1 MSEQIFTLPDLGEGL
16 EEAEVVRWMVAEGD
30 HVRLNQP
37 LVEVLTAK
45 TNVEIPSPF
54 EGIVTKIHAGEG
66 EVVPVGGDLVTFQ
79 LAAATEEAPKVLVG
93 YGVKTDASAAKRRPR
108 LRPPDPVGAGS
119 RRARP
124 RHAPG
129 YPDGTHLLEE
139 RIPVRGTRRI
149 IAQHMTASWTQ
160 IPHVTS
166 FLTLDATELE
176 AFRRELA
183 TETTTQRIS
192 VSPLPVVVR
201 ALVEVCREYPK
212 LNSSFSADAEEI
224 ILKRDYHV
232 GIAAETDDGL
242 LVPVIRDVDTKGIMT
257 IAREIA
263 EVVAAA
269 REGRATPQQLTGST
283 ITVTNTGTFGA
294 EFGTPII
301 NAPEAAILALGVI
314 EPRALVVDGEIL
326 IRPATT
332 LSLSFDHRVL
342 DGAEAGRAFIAL
354 RDLLID
360 RGRLRSLPRD

>member
-16 EEAEVVRWMVAEGD
+16 EEAEIVRWLVAEGD
-30 HVRLNQP
+30 QVRLNQP

-54 EGIVTKIHAGEG
+54 EGIVTKIHADEG
-66 EVVPVGGDLVTFQ
+66 EIVPVGGDLVTFQ
-79 LAAATEEAPKVLVG
+79 LGAATEEAPKVLVG
-93 YGVKTDASAAKRRPR
+93 YGVKTDASAAKRRTR
-108 LRPPDPVGAGS
+108 LRPPDAV
-119 RRARP
+119 RAPTRGRS

-129 YPDGTHLLEE
+129 HPEGTRSPDE

-176 AFRRELA
+176 AFRRALA
-183 TETTTQRIS
+183 TETTTQRAAIS
-192 VSPLPVVVR
+192 PFPVIVR
-201 ALVEVCREYPK
+201 ALVEVCREFPK
-212 LNSSFSADAEEI
+212 LNSTFSAETEEI
-224 ILKRDYHV
+224 ILKRVYHV

-269 REGRATPQQLTGST
+269 RERRATPQQLTGST